1 MKSLPLIAYLKTWVR
16 LVPLLVVTLENP
28 IDRAGRGYRLDP
40 LLLECLLDGR
50 GATPFIVLGQGMMQV
65 DDGLGEEGG
74 RFGCRGPGSFAPLP
88 RPGGIVCQVAR
99 LPLVEPT
106 FRAGHLPTDVFDF
119 VASQVS
125 GDGLFTALFVVW
137 GHWGLMLGLV
147 FRCEN
152 GHLFS
157 M

>member
-106 FRAGHLPTDVFDF
+106 LRAGHLPTDVCDF

-125 GDGLFTALFVVW
+125 GDGLFTALFVVL
-137 GHWGLMLGLV
+137 GHWGLLLELV

-152 GHLFS
+152 CHLFS

>member
-1 MKSLPLIAYLKTWVR
+1 MESGLTVNNRPEFCRMKRLPLIAYLKTWVR

-88 RPGGIVCQVAR
+88 RPLIFTHIFC
-99 LPLVEPT
+99 
-106 FRAGHLPTDVFDF
+106 
-119 VASQVS
+119 AS
-125 GDGLFTALFVVW
+125 GRPGA
-137 GHWGLMLGLV
+137 
-147 FRCEN
+147 
-152 GHLFS
+152 
-157 M
+157 